1 MFFKSIRVKLSVI
14 NTGLF
19 KLDGGAMFGVVPKK
33 LWSRL
38 EKPDENNLCTWAMR
52 CLLVETDDRK
62 ILIDTGIGNKQS
74 EKFFSHFH
82 PHGTD
87 SMLSSLANLGLQPQ
101 DITDVLLTHLHFDH
115 VGGAV
120 LRDASDRL
128 LPLFSKAKYWSNQAQ
143 YDWAF
148 TPNDREK
155 ASFLKE
161 NFVPL
166 MQEGVLHM
174 LDALPYN
181 KSLAWTQGIDIG
193 YAYGHTEALM
203 TPKINYRGQT
213 IIYCADLLPSP
224 SHVSMPYVM
233 GYDIR
238 PLQTLIEK
246 EWFLN
251 KAVEEGHILFFEHA
265 PTIEACTVKRNEKGR
280 IVVDQMGALAD
291 FVEL

>member
-1 MFFKSIRVKLSVI
+1 MKLSVI
-14 NTGLF
+14 DTGYF
-19 KLDGGAMFGVVPKK
+19 KLDGGAMFGVVPKS

-38 EKPDENNLCTWAMR
+38 ETPDEQNLCTWAMR
-52 CLLVETDDRK
+52 CLLVETGNRK
-62 ILIDTGIGNKQS
+62 IIIDTGIGNKQS

-82 PHGTD
+82 PHGDAT
-87 SMLSSLANLGLQPQ
+87 LRSSLAKSGLSVG
-101 DITDVLLTHLHFDH
+101 DITDVFLTHLHFDH

-120 LRDASDRL
+120 LNGTNGKLIPTFPNAT
-128 LPLFSKAKYWSNQAQ
+128 YWSNQVH

-166 MQEGVLHM
+166 MEEGILKM
-174 LDALPYN
+174 LDALPHDQVLDWLPN
-181 KSLAWTQGIDIG
+181 FGVG

-203 TPKINYRGQT
+203 TPRIQYQGQT

-224 SHVSMPYVM
+224 SHISMPYVM
-233 GYDIR
+233 GYDVR

-251 KAVEEGHILFFEHA
+251 KAVDEKYILFFEHA
-265 PTIEACTVKRNEKGR
+265 PEIEACTVKRNEKGR
-280 IVVDQMGALAD
+280 IVADKMGRLAD
-291 FVEL
+291 FVQL

>member
-1 MFFKSIRVKLSVI
+1 MKLSVI
-14 NTGLF
+14 DTGYF

-33 LWSRL
+33 LWSKL
-38 EKPDENNLCTWAMR
+38 EIPDENNLCTWAMR
-52 CLLVETDDRK
+52 CLLVETDNRK

-74 EKFFSHFH
+74 DKFFSHFH
-82 PHGTD
+82 PHGAD
-87 SMLSSLANLGLQPQ
+87 SLRSSLAKINLKPE

-120 LRDASDRL
+120 LRDASENL
-128 LPLFSKAKYWSNQAQ
+128 LPFFTNAKYWSNQAH
-143 YDWAF
+143 YNWAF
-148 TPNDREK
+148 SPNAREK

-174 LDALPYN
+174 LDALPYDQTM
-181 KSLAWTQGIDIG
+181 AWLPGIDIG

-203 TPKINYRGQT
+203 TPKIQYQGKT
-213 IIYCADLLPSP
+213 ILYCADLLPSP

-251 KAVEEGHILFFEHA
+251 KAVDAGHILFFEHA

-280 IVVDQMGALAD
+280 IVVDKMGALSD
-291 FVEL
+291 FVKL